1 MISQQLYLSYGCHEE
16 LIIEGISF
24 YETAYKEIVNLLNAS
39 VSSIV
44 KKMRSMKLKIS
55 LTCV

>member
-44 KKMRSMKLKIS
+44 KKMRYKTENY
-55 LTCV
+55 TCV